1 VNDAT
6 LPGAA
11 TTGTRSRQRAFRLFG
26 AALLLAGLAWTAYW
40 LLLMR
45 HYESTDDAYVSGDVV
60 LVTSEVPGTVTAV
73 RADDTQQVQRGA
85 ALVELDPADAHVAV
99 ASAEAELAS
108 TVREVSAL
116 FSQERQLRAE
126 LAAHELALAR
136 TTRDYGRRE
145 ALIGEGAVSREE
157 LAHAGES
164 AEELRAGVASARARL
179 EAVAAQVR
187 GTSVATHPRVLRAAA
202 GLRSAALALRRTR
215 LTAPV
220 AGVVAKRSV
229 QIGQRVA
236 PGVPLMAIV
245 ALEELWIDANFK
257 EDELRR
263 IRVGQPVTV
272 RTDLYGREVEYHG
285 TVAGLAAGS
294 GSAFALLPAQNASGN
309 WIKIVQR
316 LPVRIRLEP
325 RELVSHPLR
334 VGLSTTV
341 RVDVA
346 DRSGPV
352 VAGSVRATPAPVAP
366 GASEDPELE
375 ARIVSLIASNGGAA
389 VGAGMRPAP

>member
-11 TTGTRSRQRAFRLFG
+11 TTGTRTRQRAFRLFG

-73 RADDTQQVQRGA
+73 RADDTQQVPRGA
-85 ALVELDPADAHVAV
+85 ALVELDPADARVAV

-116 FSQERQLRAE
+116 FAQERQLRAE

-215 LTAPV
+215 LTASV
-220 AGVVAKRSV
+220 AGVVAKRNV

-245 ALEELWIDANFK
+245 ALEDLWIDANFK

-263 IRVGQPVTV
+263 IRVGQPVAV

-316 LPVRIRLEP
+316 LPVRIRLDP

-352 VAGSVRATPAPVAP
+352 VTGTVRATPAPVAA
-366 GASEDPELE
+366 GAGEDPELE
-375 ARIVSLIASNGGAA
+375 ARIGSLIASNGGTAA
-389 VGAGMRPAP
+389 GAGMRPAP